1 MPQAQQQQHSIQQQ
15 NGSQQ
20 GQAYL
25 SMHRPA
31 VQPVLG
37 TRKRKAQDDDSD
49 LFSLLPTHA
58 PASSGIPQQASLI
71 NTALSEYDGAAD
83 SWTLHLIDLLASTTG
98 SGCTCALM

>member
-1 MPQAQQQQHSIQQQ
+1 MPQAQQQQQSVQQQ

-20 GQAYL
+20 GQAFL
-25 SMHRPA
+25 SMQRRA
-31 VQPVLG
+31 VHPGLE

-71 NTALSEYDGAAD
+71 NTALSRYDGAA
-83 SWTLHLIDLLASTTG
+83 AS
-98 SGCTCALM
+98 